1 MYSNHKIVLAINS
14 AYADSPV
21 DHINGDVLDNKF
33 NNLRYVTNSL
43 NRRNSA
49 MGTRNRTG
57 KVGVKFSQSKSSP
70 RYVAYYHA
78 LAGTTWKGII
88 MNAKMLLN
96 YLRELQGMGTD
107 LANFNVGVL
116 ADTDGKDMTLLGV
129 RRLSTNFFN
138 TIIIDVGLQDGG
150 EAAKSV
156 KVDPLAPSTEQLLS
170 GRTAPSGDSVEDAIR
185 STNKL

>member
-1 MYSNHKIVLAINS
+1 
-14 AYADSPV
+14 
-21 DHINGDVLDNKF
+21 
-33 NNLRYVTNSL
+33 
-43 NRRNSA
+43 
-49 MGTRNRTG
+49 
-57 KVGVKFSQSKSSP
+57 
-70 RYVAYYHA
+70 
-78 LAGTTWKGII
+78 

-150 EAAKSV
+150 EAAKSI

-170 GRTAPSGDSVEDAIR
+170 GRTAPSGGSVEDAIR